1 MKGGEGTGGKGK
13 ERRGGE
19 GMEGEGWGGKGK
31 EGGKRKRRMTAI
43 ANFLGPARIQ
53 PKALFHDAERD
64 LLATAKFFFVK
75 TQLHQIQC

>member
-1 MKGGEGTGGKGK
+1 
-13 ERRGGE
+13 
-19 GMEGEGWGGKGK
+19 MEGEGWGGKGK

-64 LLATAKFFFVK
+64 LLATAKFFLLKLNSTKFSVN
-75 TQLHQIQC
+75 TQFFKR